1 MAKILIVDDDREL
14 IESVKAV
21 LETQQHQVVVAH
33 DGVEGVAAAK
43 REKPDLMLL
52 DVMMTTDSEGFDVA
66 KRMHAD
72 AETRAIPV
80 IMLTGIRRAKNLP
93 FTFEPDPDWLPV
105 KAVLEKPLRPELR
118 LKHVN
123 AALGRS

>member
-21 LETQQHQVVVAH
+21 LETQRHQVITANNGA
-33 DGVEGVAAAK
+33 DGFAAAK

-66 KRMHAD
+66 KLMQAD
-72 AETRAIPV
+72 AATRTIPV
-80 IMLTGIRRAKNLP
+80 IMLTGIRQAKGLP
-93 FTFEPDPDWLPV
+93 FSFEPDPDWLPV
-105 KAVLEKPLRPELR
+105 KAVLEKPLRPEL
-118 LKHVN
+118 LIKHIN
-123 AALGRS
+123 AALGLS